1 MNQEIKKLK
10 SICKGIQTTPTKSQ
24 MSKMS
29 DVLKTIKNKY
39 NEHYVIIIQK
49 KN

>member
-10 SICKGIQTTPTKSQ
+10 SICKGIQNTPTKSQ
-24 MSKMS
+24 MSKIS
-29 DVLKTIKNKY
+29 DILKIIKKKY
-39 NEHYVIIIQK
+39 NEQYVIIIQK